1 MSFGAAALTPAFG
14 APAPTAVTPA
24 FGAPAPTAAPVAF
37 GSGGLAP
44 SGVSFGATAAPAF
57 GAAAPAPAAF
67 GAAAPAAPAF
77 GAPATTAAPTAF
89 GAAAP
94 AAGGL
99 FGGAATFSANAQLT
113 MNNSTPV
120 FGAPNGPAS
129 TRPAG
134 FGFEGA
140 KDFTTT
146 PAQAFSAQ
154 VNPTPSFS
162 MGNSKK
168 SGGRKIRKAKRR

>member
-1 MSFGAAALTPAFG
+1 MHQRQQQHQC
-14 APAPTAVTPA
+14 
-24 FGAPAPTAAPVAF
+24 AF

-44 SGVSFGATAAPAF
+44 SGVSFGAAAAPAF
-57 GAAAPAPAAF
+57 GAGAPAAPAF

-77 GAPATTAAPTAF
+77 GAAAPVFGAPATTAAPITF

-99 FGGAATFSANAQLT
+99 FGGAATFGANAHLP
-113 MNNSTPV
+113 MSNSTPV
-120 FGAPNGPAS
+120 FGAPKAPAS

-162 MGNSKK
+162 MGNSNK